1 MINTEVYSKNNQ
13 TSNNNNKKIPLL
25 EIITIIKYNEDYQI
39 RFTEWENLTLLSTL
53 FWNETTQ

>member
-13 TSNNNNKKIPLL
+13 TSNNNKKKIPLL

-53 FWNETTQ
+53 FWNETT

>member
-53 FWNETTQ
+53 FWNETT

>member
-1 MINTEVYSKNNQ
+1 MINTEVYRKNNQ

-53 FWNETTQ
+53 FWNETT